1 MPNLKDWTEDK
12 IRRGYSREAIK
23 RHLLKS
29 GYSKKAVAEVDKL
42 TYNRDNKKKLS
53 QITVILLLIAAISL
67 SLIYFNQ
74 GEKKEEKVI
83 EKIVKQETTTVQK
96 EKILM
101 QKFIEENLM
110 PDYQHSSLELSELPI
125 VPTPDNTRSGKAYGA
140 EWDGKWRDMSINFF
154 ALIQYNF
161 GNKDINYYGVSI
173 KMPMVLDVLNE
184 SNAYSI
190 HGIFFKNEDI
200 DWTCGKI
207 MEANTCKIIKTSEDK
222 TKRADIIRESPENL
236 ILLSRYNYPTT
247 SEMYENIE

>member
-29 GYSKKAVAEVDKL
+29 GYSKKAVAEADKL

-74 GEKKEEKVI
+74 GEKKEEKVM
-83 EKIVKQETTTVQK
+83 
-96 EKILM
+96 M

-140 EWDGKWRDMSINFF
+140 EWDGKWRNMGINFF
-154 ALIQYNF
+154 ALIQYNS

-207 MEANTCKIIKTSEDK
+207 MEANTCKIIKISEDK